1 MKYYVLGPLKV
12 AATNDDQIIIRAKRI
27 RTVLAILLLHPS
39 VIVSMDRMIDGVWP
53 DEPPQSAVEN
63 IRTYIWHLRSLLHE
77 AGSDGRLESHPG
89 GYRLLSEPEEL
100 DMLRFNTLAAE
111 GRRAL
116 HRGNPAGAAVLLEQA
131 IGLWRGDAL
140 PELELGPAMRAKT
153 AALDEQRR
161 YAELDWINARL
172 AVGEHAEMVPVLRQ
186 LTAERPLDE
195 GLWRYLVVALYSMG
209 RTAEALAA
217 YAEARHNLVTE
228 LGLEPG
234 PELRKVQVAI
244 LGGKEVA
251 EVPLGGM
258 TTALPGTRTVPRQLP
273 ASDPGFVG
281 RRAALADVRKLAEE
295 IRGQGTERKAVVT
308 VSGPPGVGKS
318 ATAVAAATEL
328 RSGFPDG
335 QVYVD
340 LRGSTSGPLGAADAL
355 ASVLDGFGL
364 QPEAIPESVDRRR
377 ALYRSLIAER
387 RMLILL
393 DDAATTSQVTPL
405 IPGNGQSL
413 LLVTSSRRL
422 AGLDADVR
430 ISLDPLTSE
439 EAMCMLGRIAGRER
453 ICSEPTAAQSIV
465 EACGRLPLPIRIAG
479 ARLAARPGHPLWMF
493 AERLGMAEHVMD
505 ELTLD
510 GLAMRDRLEA
520 SYLALDPSA
529 QRCFRILGRLR
540 PNAIS
545 ALSVG
550 ELLQLAPHAADRELE
565 RLVHEGLLIP
575 GIMHRSAPRYRIVSL
590 LHVYARERLAEEG
603 AGLCVA

>member
-12 AATNDDQIIIRAKRI
+12 AANADQIIIRAKRL

-39 VIVSMDRMIDGVWP
+39 AIVSMDRMIDGVWP
-53 DEPPQSAVEN
+53 AEPPQSAVEN

-89 GYRLLSEPEEL
+89 GYRLLTEPEEL
-100 DMLRFNTLAAE
+100 DLLRFNTLAAE

-140 PELELGPAMRAKT
+140 PELELGPAIRAKA

-161 YAELDWINARL
+161 YVELDWINARL
-172 AVGEHAEMVPVLRQ
+172 ALGEHAEMVAVLRQ

-209 RTAEALAA
+209 RTAEALSA
-217 YAEARHNLVTE
+217 YAEARRNLVTE

-244 LGGKEVA
+244 LSGKEVA
-251 EVPLGGM
+251 EVPLGGV
-258 TTALPGTRTVPRQLP
+258 TTGLQGTRTIPRQLP

-281 RRAALADVRKLAEE
+281 RQAALADVRRLAEE
-295 IRGQGTERKAVVT
+295 IRFQGTERKAVVT
-308 VSGPPGVGKS
+308 MSGPPGVGKS
-318 ATAVAAATEL
+318 ATAVAAATAL

-340 LRGSTSGPLGAADAL
+340 LRGSTGWPLGAADAL

-364 QPEAIPESVDRRR
+364 QPEAIPEGMDRRR

-422 AGLDADVR
+422 AGVDADVR
-430 ISLDPLTSE
+430 ISLEPLSSE
-439 EAMCMLGRIAGRER
+439 EAMCMLGQIAGRER
-453 ICSEPTAAQSIV
+453 VCSEPAAAQSIV
-465 EACGRLPLPIRIAG
+465 EACGRLPLAIRIAG
-479 ARLAARPGHPLWMF
+479 ARLAARPEHPLWMF
-493 AERLGMAEHVMD
+493 GERLCMEDHVMD

-510 GLAMRDRLEA
+510 GLAMRDRLDA
-520 SYLALDPSA
+520 GYLALDPSA
-529 QRCFRILGRLR
+529 QRCFRILGRLGL
-540 PNAIS
+540 NTITAV
-545 ALSVG
+545 SVG
-550 ELLQLAPHAADRELE
+550 ELLQLPPHAADRELE

-575 GIMHRSAPRYRIVSL
+575 GIMHRSAPRYHMIGL
-590 LHVYARERLAEEG
+590 LHVYARERLAAEG
-603 AGLCVA
+603 ADLRVA